1 MQLEKALLDLKKLGR
16 IDPKKQDQYFSN
28 VALKVNT
35 KLGGMNHHVC
45 DPLSFKHCLNSLNT
59 VSQLDE
65 RAMRWLT
72 KKKTMMV
79 GIDVTHP
86 GPLSRKGTPP
96 IASVVASVGDSFVQ
110 FPASLHIQ
118 QTKKEVSDANS
129 LRRSFRTNRCDQ
141 PLDAG

>member
-86 GPLSRKGTPP
+86 GPLSRKGTHRSHPSSP
-96 IASVVASVGDSFVQ
+96 AWVIRLCNFQRACISNRQRKKLVMQIPYDVHFV
-110 FPASLHIQ
+110 L
-118 QTKKEVSDANS
+118 TDAIN
-129 LRRSFRTNRCDQ
+129 L
-141 PLDAG
+141 